1 MRNAISSTIRIV
13 WVCIGLVATFFI
25 GSCATTSQSPRVHP
39 VFDYTPEQEDISED
53 RSVTFAVVGSSFSI
67 RSGIEKPIPLFERF
81 SSSMANDFGEIL
93 TARGYTWR
101 GPFRTF
107 DEMTFPD
114 KEGSNLIL
122 AAEVNLD
129 YDIGNMK
136 LEQDVGLLM
145 RGPFGGKLAYK
156 ASGSI
161 TVAGRIN
168 IVVSESVTNER
179 MWTKSVEVTPIT
191 VHIDGGPS
199 YEVTPN
205 TIGTSVTFSDIL
217 ANDNAVYSQLGK
229 KLEELYEEVIH
240 RTYGYLDPREMDLV
254 NRKADGLREKKV
266 Y

>member
-1 MRNAISSTIRIV
+1 MRMSSTRIV
-13 WVCIGLVATFFI
+13 WICIGFVASFFI

-67 RSGIEKPIPLFERF
+67 LSTRSGIETPIPLFEQF
-81 SSSMANDFGEIL
+81 SSSMADDFGEIL

-129 YDIGNMK
+129 YDIGSMK
-136 LEQDVGLLM
+136 LEQDLGSLM
-145 RGPFGGKLAYK
+145 LGPFSKLAYK

-161 TVAGRIN
+161 IVAGRIN

-191 VHIDGGPS
+191 VHLDGEPS
-199 YEVTPN
+199 YEVNPA
-205 TIGTSVTFSDIL
+205 IEMRVTFSDVL
-217 ANDNAVYSQLGK
+217 ANDNAFYSQLGK
-229 KLEELYEEVIH
+229 KLEELYEEVMH